1 MDYVNLGRYTEAV
14 EAYKQAIRLKPD
26 LAMVHYNLGV
36 AYLHVGDKSSAFE
49 VYKIL
54 KELDKDLSNK
64 LFNLIYK

>member
-1 MDYVNLGRYTEAV
+1 
-14 EAYKQAIRLKPD
+14 